1 MDGSSLTLTYGAAL
15 DEGSRPAPGDFTV
28 EVDGAGRSVSGVS
41 VSGSVVTLTL
51 NPAVEHGD
59 TGIRVSYTPGT
70 NPIRDAVGND
80 ARGLSSQVGDQ
91 HHGGAQHGSGDHKSE
106 FV

>member
-1 MDGSSLTLTYGAAL
+1 MEVGGS
-15 DEGSRPAPGDFTV
+15 
-28 EVDGAGRSVSGVS
+28 GRSVSGVS

-59 TGIRVSYTPGT
+59 TGIRVSYTPDT

-80 ARGLSSQVGDQ
+80 ARGLSSRSVTNTT
-91 HHGGAQHGSGDHKSE
+91 GAQTRCLRSRVRVRSMSGRTSWW
-106 FV
+106 